1 MLVKDSADFMDDITR
16 TEVADF
22 LYSTI
27 VDNIADEL
35 REQEGMQNNNA
46 LIDLGDQV
54 ANGGSVWLGLLG
66 CLCEDGREHDC
77 KVPR

>member
-1 MLVKDSADFMDDITR
+1 MIGAMLMLVKDSADFMDDITR

-35 REQEGMQNNNA
+35 REQEGDA
-46 LIDLGDQV
+46 
-54 ANGGSVWLGLLG
+54 
-66 CLCEDGREHDC
+66 E
-77 KVPR
+77 

>member
-1 MLVKDSADFMDDITR
+1 MIGAMLMLVKDSADFMDDITR

-46 LIDLGDQV
+46 LIDLGDHKFGKLV
-54 ANGGSVWLGLLG
+54 
-66 CLCEDGREHDC
+66 
-77 KVPR
+77 